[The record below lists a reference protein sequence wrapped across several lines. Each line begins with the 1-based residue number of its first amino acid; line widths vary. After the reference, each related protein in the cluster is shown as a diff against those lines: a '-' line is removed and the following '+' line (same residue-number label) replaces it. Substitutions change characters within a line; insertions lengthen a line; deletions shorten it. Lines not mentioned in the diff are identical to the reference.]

1 MSSLGAL
8 LLKHNFYP
16 WSLEENMEKLK
27 KITRV
32 EKEDPRILIEKEM
45 RKYDLKMMKTGSTS
59 SKTNTTY

>member
-1 MSSLGAL
+1 
-8 LLKHNFYP
+8 
-16 WSLEENMEKLK
+16 MEKLK